1 MTEETKTAAAQ
12 TRQRTVTGR
21 VASSKMDK
29 TIAVTIERLV
39 KHPVY
44 GKYIRRTSKVLAHD
58 EENSCKEGDLVSITE
73 CRPVSKHKSWKLVEI
88 VERAEA

>member
-1 MTEETKTAAAQ
+1 MTEETKTAAAK
-12 TRQRTVTGR
+12 TRQRTVSGR
-21 VASSKMDK
+21 VAICKMDM

-39 KHPVY
+39 KHPIY

-58 EENSCKEGDLVSITE
+58 EENSCKEGDLVSLTE